1 MSKEKTLV
9 KNTIIVT
16 IGKICTQFVSFF
28 LLPLYTALL
37 TTEEYGIVDLLN
49 TLINLLI
56 PIFILRVD
64 QGVFRYLIDKRD
76 NENEQKRIITTIMYF
91 TFAQII
97 LYSGIFIIVSNWVS
111 NEYKYFL
118 ATNLIA
124 NAVSM
129 VLLQICRGIGDNTK
143 YTIGSF
149 LSGAFAVI
157 LNVIFIAGF
166 KFGAYGMLSASLIA
180 NIITI
185 IYLICSLKI
194 FKYIKKEY
202 YDKSIL
208 KDILKYS
215 IPLIPNAISWWIVN
229 SSDRII
235 ITSFIDVAT
244 NGIYSAAN
252 KFSGVVTTI
261 YNVFNLTWTESAS
274 VNIEA
279 EDRDKFFNKILDFTI
294 RLFGSLCIGI
304 IAFMPFIFPIMI
316 NNKFADAYWQIPIL
330 MVGTIFNILVSFL
343 GSIYVAKKLSKE
355 IAKTSIFAA
364 IINIVINIAL
374 IKFIGLYAA
383 SISTAVAY
391 GIMLVYRYFDVKKY
405 VNLKIDVKMVS
416 IMVLLYI
423 CSFITYYID
432 SFCLNVIMAII
443 VLCSAVVINKKT
455 LKMMPKLVKEFIT
468 KNNKV

>member
-76 NENEQKRIITTIMYF
+76 NEKEQKRIITTIMYF

-111 NEYKYFL
+111 NQYKYFL

-124 NAVSM
+124 NTVSM

-157 LNVIFIAGF
+157 LNVVFIAGF
-166 KFGAYGMLSASLIA
+166 RFGAYGMLSASLIA

-185 IYLICSLKI
+185 IYLTYSLKI

-235 ITSFIDVAT
+235 ITSFINVAT

-252 KFSGVVTTI
+252 KFSGVVTTM

-279 EDRDKFFNKILDFTI
+279 EDRDSFFNKTLDFTI

-330 MVGTIFNILVSFL
+330 MLGTIFNILVSFL

-391 GIMLVYRYFDVKKY
+391 GLMLVYRYFDVKKY
-405 VNLKIDVKMVS
+405 VNLRIDAKMVS

-432 SFCLNVIMAII
+432 NFYLNVIMAII
-443 VLCSAVVINKKT
+443 VLCAAVVINKKT
-455 LKMMPKLVKEFIT
+455 LKMMPKLVKEFVHHS
-468 KNNKV
+468 KD